1 MTPVLSKYPSETV
14 IMKLSIYIKMMMGFG
29 AIIGVMI
36 LSSAYVIIELKNI
49 ADGAKNI
56 LTSTV
61 RSQELAKQLQDN
73 IQDENEYA
81 KKYRISNDQIYFSL
95 FIETSKQVDH
105 NLDILFEK
113 QSSFEDRLLIHNMK
127 KAHESIV
134 ADMQKKDSKAI
145 DIDEIREQTRQ
156 KNIGAL
162 FDSLD
167 LLIRRNHSSIG
178 KEMTNIESIIARSIQ
193 FAILL
198 IIGTFLAATTIA
210 LIITRTITR
219 PIYQLIRG
227 TEQIARGRF
236 EKILVSSHDEIAL
249 LADAVND
256 MSTKI
261 NETNELKTQT
271 MQQISH
277 ELKTPLQAMQSAHD
291 VLKISGSV
299 NDRQMRMLDTIKRG
313 IDKVTDFST
322 QYLDLAKI
330 ESGIMQYNMT
340 LSDLFKIVKPVVD
353 DAKLVAAS
361 KNITIELDS
370 TETPKVEVDTE
381 KVSIIV
387 SNLISNAIKYTRE
400 NGKILVSISPSD
412 LGVQVQVQDSG
423 IGINP
428 DELPNVFVRFYQAS
442 NIEKIESKGSG
453 VGLAIVKA
461 YAEGHGGKVHVE
473 SSLDRGSSFKVEFPI
488 SSVPA
493 YGPPENLKLA

>member
-1 MTPVLSKYPSETV
+1 
-14 IMKLSIYIKMMMGFG
+14 
-29 AIIGVMI
+29 
-36 LSSAYVIIELKNI
+36 
-49 ADGAKNI
+49 
-56 LTSTV
+56 
-61 RSQELAKQLQDN
+61 
-73 IQDENEYA
+73 
-81 KKYRISNDQIYFSL
+81 
-95 FIETSKQVDH
+95 
-105 NLDILFEK
+105 
-113 QSSFEDRLLIHNMK
+113 
-127 KAHESIV
+127 
-134 ADMQKKDSKAI
+134 
-145 DIDEIREQTRQ
+145 
-156 KNIGAL
+156 
-162 FDSLD
+162 
-167 LLIRRNHSSIG
+167 
-178 KEMTNIESIIARSIQ
+178 
-193 FAILL
+193 
-198 IIGTFLAATTIA
+198 
-210 LIITRTITR
+210 
-219 PIYQLIRG
+219 
-227 TEQIARGRF
+227 
-236 EKILVSSHDEIAL
+236 
-249 LADAVND
+249 
-256 MSTKI
+256 
-261 NETNELKTQT
+261 